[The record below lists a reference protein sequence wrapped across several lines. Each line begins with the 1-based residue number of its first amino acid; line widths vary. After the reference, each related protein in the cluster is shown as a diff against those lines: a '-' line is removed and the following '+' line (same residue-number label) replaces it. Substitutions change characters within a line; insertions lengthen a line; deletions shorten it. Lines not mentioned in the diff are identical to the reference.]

1 MTPVNFLNRSL
12 IRDALCKREGSVR
25 NLRRPV
31 SMNESQNS
39 GVRSVS
45 LCHCERDRGD
55 GHKQKQA
62 KHASTDMR
70 LDLLA
75 SVRFHFIPAPMGKH
89 PVLKTRQRCQ
99 DKFVPDAHRD
109 DERRF
114 VVRANEKLTRF
125 SNFALLIAFGA
136 LYHRRPNANTSKI
149 RSTPR

>member
-12 IRDALCKREGSVR
+12 IRDALCKREGSVS

-55 GHKQKQA
+55 SHKQKQA
-62 KHASTDMR
+62 KHASTDMP

-75 SVRFHFIPAPMGKH
+75 SVRFHFISHSG
-89 PVLKTRQRCQ
+89 RQTPCTQ
-99 DKFVPDAHRD
+99 
-109 DERRF
+109 
-114 VVRANEKLTRF
+114 
-125 SNFALLIAFGA
+125 
-136 LYHRRPNANTSKI
+136 NASKMSRQI
-149 RSTPR
+149 RS

>member
-12 IRDALCKREGSVR
+12 IRYALCKREGSVS
-25 NLRRPV
+25 NLRRRV
-31 SMNESQNS
+31 SMKETQNS

-55 GHKQKQA
+55 SHKQKQA
-62 KHASTDMR
+62 KHASTDMP

-99 DKFVPDAHRD
+99 DKFVADAHRD